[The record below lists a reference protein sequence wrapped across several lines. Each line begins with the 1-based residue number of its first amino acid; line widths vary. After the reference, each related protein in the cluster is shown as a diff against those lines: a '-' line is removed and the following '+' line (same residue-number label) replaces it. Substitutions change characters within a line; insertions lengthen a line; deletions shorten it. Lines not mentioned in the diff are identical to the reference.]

1 MSLPNLNKLIA
12 DALKELAAAKHAWTA
27 MLHLPER
34 IEEFRRLDKAH
45 DRVEELACMLYPAA
59 ASKPKPKPKPKPAKP
74 KAERR
79 AARVPLQLTAIE
91 PLRLLPAPKV
101 SR

>member
-12 DALKELAAAKHAWTA
+12 DALKELAAAKHAWNDARHEHSA
-27 MLHLPER
+27 MVEY
-34 IEEFRRLDKAH
+34 RRWDKAR

-59 ASKPKPKPKPKPAKP
+59 PKPKPKPKPAAKP
-74 KAERR
+74 KADRR